1 MYSLSWNDGDKSF
14 KAVYPIPISN
24 EDIIFWMLDGILFK
38 KKTGSGPKLSEKAD
52 SKSLEKADSK
62 PKFTAR
68 VKNFCLRALIS
79 NLTIG
84 FSNFSPKKTQI
95 WHSCYKFW
103 HFFYSEILHLDK
115 FESTSFNYNNIS
127 FKLKPENT
135 QIKHF
140 WSQTSGFLFLP
151 IILQ

>member
-79 NLTIG
+79 NMRIG
-84 FSNFSPKKTQI
+84 FSNFSPPKNPNMAFLLQILALLVFRNFAFRQI
-95 WHSCYKFW
+95 WE
-103 HFFYSEILHLDK
+103 HFF
-115 FESTSFNYNNIS
+115 
-127 FKLKPENT
+127 
-135 QIKHF
+135 
-140 WSQTSGFLFLP
+140 
-151 IILQ
+151 